1 MIALVLMAFSS
12 KANTYQELKFQ
23 VVEGIRVK
31 VDSGPMLV
39 IIDSEDSLL
48 KFYETHKAIIG
59 KEKLPRID
67 FTKNILVGV
76 FLGRRPTGGYSV
88 SIERILYKEKDGHLV
103 VHAVEKCP
111 DPGSMVIQVI
121 TYPGVIVAID
131 KVPIKKVTLELEQ
144 CYGKKKEIK
153 KIEKSIDSQE

>member
-1 MIALVLMAFSS
+1 MMALFIMAFSS

-31 VDSGPMLV
+31 VDSGPTLV

-48 KFYETHKAIIG
+48 NFYNRYRAIIG
-59 KEKLPRID
+59 KEKIPRID
-67 FTKNILVGV
+67 FSKQMLIGV

-88 SIERILYKEKDGHLV
+88 SVERILYNEKEGHLI

-111 DPGSMVIQVI
+111 KPGSIVIQVI
-121 TYPGVIVAID
+121 TYPGVFVSID
-131 KVPIKKVTLELEQ
+131 KVPVKKVSLELEQ